1 MKATAVDGFQGSG
14 PKHKA
19 FEALEKALL
28 ALTNP
33 SNKHGLNLKVMGVL
47 EDQLIKKKD
56 ATKENKTITEEVVNV
71 AVVEH
76 ILLHLTSGFF
86 ILNKGHSKVKSQ
98 HPRRIFMPHTF
109 GLSGLAL
116 GE

>member
-19 FEALEKALL
+19 FEVLEKALL
-28 ALTNP
+28 TLTNP
-33 SNKHGLNLKVMGVL
+33 SNEHRLSSQVVRVL
-47 EDQLIKKKD
+47 EEQLIKKKD

-71 AVVEH
+71 AIVEH
-76 ILLHLTSGFF
+76 ILQHLTGGFF
-86 ILNKGHSKVKSQ
+86 ILNKGHARVKQ
-98 HPRRIFMPHTF
+98 HPKRLYMPDTF

>member
-1 MKATAVDGFQGSG
+1 MKAAAVDGFQGSG

-19 FEALEKALL
+19 FEVLEKALL
-28 ALTNP
+28 TLTNP
-33 SNKHGLNLKVMGVL
+33 SNEHGLSSQVMEVL

-71 AVVEH
+71 AIVEH
-76 ILLHLTSGFF
+76 ILQHLTGGFF
-86 ILNKGHSKVKSQ
+86 ILNKGHSKVKQ
-98 HPRRIFMPHTF
+98 RPKRLYMPDTF